1 MKKDEM
7 SLITKQKLANS
18 LKKFMQKQAFD
29 KIKVSEILKDCDIT
43 RPTFYYHFHDIYDLM
58 EWMFETEAIELLKK
72 SADLMTWED
81 GMLMVMNY
89 VKENDKVCLCAYNS
103 LGRKTLER
111 IFFQDTSAVMK
122 NFIDILLKEI
132 PAKPEHVEFITNFY
146 TMAFVSCLVKWMS
159 TGMKQTPEQM
169 IELLDI
175 TMHGNIVEALK
186 RSSKVK

>member
-1 MKKDEM
+1 MKKEEM
-7 SLITKQKLANS
+7 SLATKQKLAMS
-18 LKKFMQKQAFD
+18 LKKFMRKKAFE
-29 KIKVSEILKDCDIT
+29 KIKVSDLLVDCNMT
-43 RPTFYYHFHDIYDLM
+43 RPTFYYHFQDIYDLM

-72 SADLMTWED
+72 SADLMTWDD
-81 GMLMVMNY
+81 GMLMLMYY

-111 IFFQDTSAVMK
+111 IFFKDTRAVME

-132 PAKPEHVEFITNFY
+132 PAKPEHIEFITNFY

-159 TGMKQTPEQM
+159 DGIKQTPEQM
-169 IELLDI
+169 IELIDI

-186 RSSKVK
+186 RSSKAK